1 MPCDVTINVTGDFT
15 AFTVDDG
22 YSPYVDKSNKKLE
35 NLTVVGSAT
44 FYISVP
50 LDSNNE
56 GVVFVRATNAKSVT
70 SSSTYNIPDDC
81 APGGNIYVPK
91 ISAASQSD
99 LDNLDA
105 KVNALAQQIAGN
117 KRGK

>member
-1 MPCDVTINVTGDFT
+1 MPCDVTINVTEDFT
-15 AFTVDDG
+15 ALTVDDG
-22 YSPYVDKSNKKLE
+22 YSPYMDKGNQKLE
-35 NLTVVGSAT
+35 NLKVVAPAI

-56 GVVFVRATNAKSVT
+56 GMVFVRATDGKSKNRIFKY
-70 SSSTYNIPDDC
+70 SIPDNRD
-81 APGGNIYVPK
+81 AEGNIYVPK
-91 ISAASQSD
+91 ITAALQSD

-105 KVNALAQQIAGN
+105 QVKNLTQQIAGN